1 MASPFNLPSTCLT
14 LVPRNPRCL
23 LVVVSWRGTLPD
35 TPRARSGIP
44 QRASNARHARTH
56 KMAFALSKTAS
67 LVATPKASSKI
78 ARRGAVVVRA
88 EKVAHGKGGE
98 EGGRSFANDAF
109 GMVAKNANYGLFAAA
124 VTKVRLRRALP
135 RTSRAFS
142 ERARRRR
149 RRAAR
154 VRVETNLTERI
165 SRSIDAV
172 FSSATTRDRAPRNPR
187 RGVAR
192 RSEPRARARR
202 VDANA
207 RDAIERVETRGTP
220 TSWIPRARVRVTAD
234 APSNAFPTSV
244 SWRVS
249 LFGSSVDLT
258 TRCVSAAA
266 EAHRRLS

>member
-1 MASPFNLPSTCLT
+1 
-14 LVPRNPRCL
+14 
-23 LVVVSWRGTLPD
+23 
-35 TPRARSGIP
+35 
-44 QRASNARHARTH
+44 
-56 KMAFALSKTAS
+56 MAFALSKTAS

-88 EKVAHGKGGE
+88 EKVEHGKGGE

-154 VRVETNLTERI
+154 VRVETNRLTERI

-234 APSNAFPTSV
+234 AASNAFPTSV

-249 LFGSSVDLT
+249 LFFGSSVDLT

-266 EAHRRLS
+266 EARHIAA

>member
-1 MASPFNLPSTCLT
+1 
-14 LVPRNPRCL
+14 
-23 LVVVSWRGTLPD
+23 
-35 TPRARSGIP
+35 
-44 QRASNARHARTH
+44 
-56 KMAFALSKTAS
+56 
-67 LVATPKASSKI
+67 
-78 ARRGAVVVRA
+78 
-88 EKVAHGKGGE
+88 
-98 EGGRSFANDAF
+98 
-109 GMVAKNANYGLFAAA
+109 
-124 VTKVRLRRALP
+124 
-135 RTSRAFS
+135 
-142 ERARRRR
+142 
-149 RRAAR
+149 

-258 TRCVSAAA
+258 TVSVCQ
-266 EAHRRLS
+266 RRPRLIAD